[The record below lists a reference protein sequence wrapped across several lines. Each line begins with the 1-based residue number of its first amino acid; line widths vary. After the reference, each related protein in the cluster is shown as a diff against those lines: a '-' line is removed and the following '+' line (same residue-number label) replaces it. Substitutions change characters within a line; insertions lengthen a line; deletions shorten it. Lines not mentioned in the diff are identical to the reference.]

1 MAYFPAFIEMKN
13 VRVLLV
19 GGGIIAQEKLE
30 KLLDFT
36 QDISIIT
43 LEVSEEVRR
52 LSQKYH
58 LSLEKRAYK
67 HGDID
72 GFDMVIVA
80 TNTVSLHQ
88 EIYEETRGT
97 RTLVNSV
104 DKTEYCDFIFP
115 SYVQKG
121 DLTVAFS
128 TGGASP
134 AFAKKMRQYFEKSI
148 PNSVGNLLA
157 QLKKLR
163 KTMPKGKSRMQYF
176 EALVEDYFSKHFK

>member
-13 VRVLLV
+13 VRALLI
-19 GGGIIAQEKLE
+19 GGGTIAQEKLE
-30 KLLDFT
+30 KLLNFT

-43 LEVSEEVRR
+43 LEVNEDVRR
-52 LSQKYH
+52 LSKTH
-58 LSLEKRAYK
+58 NLTLEKRAYER
-67 HGDID
+67 GDID
-72 GFDMVIVA
+72 GFDMVVVA
-80 TNTVSLHQ
+80 TNTVALHQ

-104 DKTEYCDFIFP
+104 DNTEYCDFIFP

-134 AFAKKMRQYFEKSI
+134 AFAKKMRQYFEKNI
-148 PNSVGNLLA
+148 PDSVENFLV
-157 QLKKLR
+157 QMKKLR
-163 KTMPKGKSRMQYF
+163 KTMPKGKSRMHHF
-176 EALVEDYFSKHFK
+176 EALVESYFSKYFK

>member
-19 GGGIIAQEKLE
+19 GGGTIAQEKLE

-43 LEVSEEVRR
+43 LEVSEDVRR
-52 LSQKYH
+52 LSQEHK
-58 LSLEKRAYK
+58 LTLEKRAYER
-67 HGDID
+67 GDIG
-72 GFDMVIVA
+72 GFDMVVVA
-80 TNTVSLHQ
+80 TNTVALHQ
-88 EIYEETRGT
+88 EIYEETRGS

-104 DKTEYCDFIFP
+104 DNTEYCDFIFP

-148 PNSVGNLLA
+148 PDSVENLLSKM
-157 QLKKLR
+157 KKLR
-163 KTMPKGKSRMQYF
+163 KTMPKGKKRMQYF
-176 EALVEDYFSKHFK
+176 EALVEEYFSKYL

>member
-1 MAYFPAFIEMKN
+1 MAYFPAFFQMEGL
-13 VRVLLV
+13 RVLLV
-19 GGGIIAQEKLE
+19 GGGSIAYEKLE

-36 QDISIIT
+36 EDISIMA
-43 LEVSEEVRR
+43 LEVSEEVSK
-52 LSQKYH
+52 LATQH
-58 LSLEKRAYK
+58 NLSLEKRAYK

-72 GFDMVIVA
+72 GFDVVVVA
-80 TNTVSLHQ
+80 TDTVALHQ

-97 RTLVNSV
+97 RTFVNSV
-104 DKTEYCDFIFP
+104 DNTEYCDFIFP

-134 AFAKKMRQYFEKSI
+134 AFAKKMRQYFEKNI
-148 PNSVGNLLA
+148 PDSVENFLA

-176 EALVEDYFSKHFK
+176 EALVEGYFSKHFK